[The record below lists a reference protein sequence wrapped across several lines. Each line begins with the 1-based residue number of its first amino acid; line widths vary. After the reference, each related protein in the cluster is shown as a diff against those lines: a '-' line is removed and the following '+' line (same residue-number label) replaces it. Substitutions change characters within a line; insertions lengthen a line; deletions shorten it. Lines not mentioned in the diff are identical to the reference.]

1 MGRIGKRLVAVSLV
15 SALLLSGCSSIDMSS
30 YPNLQKV
37 ATEGFASGLSESA
50 DSIQNIT
57 ENVAEIT
64 SDVTESVA
72 ELNETVAETVET
84 ATESVGE
91 LTEFVTDESIAEV
104 AVNAAELA
112 AEVQTVNVEDI
123 SGDAIAEAVAEQ
135 IMGSVMEEVS
145 KYAERGAAVLQEAC
159 EKAGKGIGMI
169 QASLIA
175 LAVDYS
181 DDVTAEEVITETFE
195 KARMALD
202 GADEISGGATLVYQE
217 AIRDARDVIA
227 AADYLG
233 IENEQIEQLS
243 ATLDECQD
251 WEVYFISPDVDAQLD
266 QAEAMALEVA
276 ANTDIEDISVT
287 VTVDTD
293 AVNEAVLQ
301 VEEGAVAILS
311 SEEQTNAIIETAFD
325 SAEQVVN
332 QAHATAVMA
341 TQILQSTSTSAL
353 AVIDQAEAYGISLE
367 ELDAVKQVLEITQ
380 GAEIE
385 ILAGVTGDDLDAV
398 EAMVKDAVAQA
409 REIDTESLIA
419 TASQIVTDENL
430 VEEISSATTIGEVL
444 LVLQENGI
452 ELANSIYDEYT
463 TLAAAE
469 INQYLDDNDIEL
481 EDVEAEDSEDANTD
495 DAETEELA
503 EEAEV
508 EVEEETAEEVEEEA
522 EVPSKPS
529 PDKDIVIVYTN
540 DVHGAVAD
548 YSKVAAY
555 KKQLEENGSYALL
568 ADGGDFIPDDNS
580 NSFSAGLDLIDV
592 MNASGYDVVSI
603 GDHELDFGIRQ
614 LKRYKDAA
622 DFNMVCS
629 NLVNNNTGESVLDG
643 YSMYELGGVKVAFVG
658 VVTPDEKNVASIKN
672 FKADYTGYD
681 VCGGE
686 TADLLIENVQGSID
700 SAKQEG
706 ADYVILISHLGINQA
721 SAPYTTQNVVAGL
734 TGVDAV
740 LGSHTHVAG
749 KDIVLQDAEG
759 NTIDFLRTGKGLQ
772 NVGTLTIGADG
783 SISTDLVSSLEA
795 SDADVEEVILGL
807 KD

>member
-30 YPNLQKV
+30 YPNLQRF
-37 ATEGFASGLSESA
+37 ATEGFASSLSESA
-50 DSIQNIT
+50 DSIQAIT

-64 SDVTESVA
+64 NDVTESVA

-84 ATESVGE
+84 ATESVEE
-91 LTEFVTDESIAEV
+91 LTEFVTDESVAEV
-104 AVNAAELA
+104 AVNVAELA
-112 AEVQTVNVEDI
+112 SEVQAVNVEDI

-145 KYAERGAAVLQEAC
+145 KYAERGAIVLQEAC

-175 LAVDYS
+175 LAIDYS

-233 IENEQIEQLS
+233 IENDEIEQLS
-243 ATLDECQD
+243 AVLDECQD

-266 QAEAMALEVA
+266 QAEEMALEVA
-276 ANTDIEDISVT
+276 ANTDLEDLSVT

-293 AVNEAVLQ
+293 AIGAAATQ
-301 VEEGAVAILS
+301 VGEDVIAIVS
-311 SEEQTNAIIETAFD
+311 SEEQTNAIIESAFD

-341 TQILQSTSTSAL
+341 TQILQDTSTSAL
-353 AVIDQAEAYGISLE
+353 AVIEQAESYGISLD
-367 ELDAVKQVLEITQ
+367 ELDAVKQVLEIAQ
-380 GAEIE
+380 SAEIE
-385 ILAGVTGDDLDAV
+385 ILEGVTGDQLD
-398 EAMVKDAVAQA
+398 EIEEMVKEAVAQA
-409 REIDTESLIA
+409 REYDTESLIA
-419 TASQIVTDENL
+419 AANEIVTDENL
-430 VEEISSATTIGEVL
+430 VAEISSATTIGEVL
-444 LVLQENGI
+444 LILQESGI

-463 TLAAAE
+463 TLATAE
-469 INQYLDDNDIEL
+469 INQYLEDNDIVL
-481 EDVEAEDSEDANTD
+481 EDVEAEDSEDVNTD
-495 DAETEELA
+495 DAETEEA
-503 EEAEV
+503 EEEEV
-508 EVEEETAEEVEEEA
+508 IEEEVVEIPA
-522 EVPSKPS
+522 KPA

-540 DVHGAVAD
+540 DVHGALSNNLGYA
-548 YSKVAAY
+548 KVAAY
-555 KKQLEENGSYALL
+555 KKQLEENGAYALL
-568 ADGGDFIPDDNS
+568 ADGGDFIPDDNAGA
-580 NSFSAGLDLIDV
+580 FSAGLDLIDV

-603 GDHELDFGIRQ
+603 GDHELDNGIRQ

-643 YSMYELGGVKVAFVG
+643 YSMFDLGGVKVAFVG

-672 FKADYTGYD
+672 FKADYAGYD

-749 KDIVLQDAEG
+749 KEIVLQDAEG

-783 SISTDLVSSLEA
+783 SISTELVNSLEA

-807 KD
+807 KE